1 MILGMSLET
10 FTFLHVVISL
20 VGIMTGFI
28 VVALM
33 LQNAPLAGWNGFFLT
48 ATILTS
54 VTGFFFPL
62 KAIGPPHIVGA
73 ISLVVLAVALFA
85 LYGRKLAGPW
95 RAVYVVSAVFALY
108 LNVFVGIVQSFAKVT
123 YLHKLAPTGS
133 EPPFGVAQAIVLI
146 LFVVIGFLATRRYH
160 PAAQGLSDAYG
171 KVNGGARPSGGRR
184 ATVAQRQP
192 RRSACAPR
200 DCFSA

>member
-10 FTFLHVVISL
+10 FTFVHVVISL

-33 LQNAPLAGWNGFFLT
+33 LSSAPIAGWNGFFLT

-62 KAIGPPHIVGA
+62 KAFGPPHIVGV

-85 LYGRKLAGPW
+85 VYGRKLSGVW
-95 RAVYVVSAVFALY
+95 RSVYVGSAILALY
-108 LNVFVGIVQSFAKVT
+108 LNVFVGVVQSFQKFA
-123 YLHKLAPTGS
+123 YLHNFAPNGS
-133 EPPFGVAQAIVLI
+133 EPAFVVTQIVVLI
-146 LFVVIGFLATRRYH
+146 LFVLLGVVAVRRYH
-160 PAAQGLSDAYG
+160 PAL
-171 KVNGGARPSGGRR
+171 R
-184 ATVAQRQP
+184 A
-192 RRSACAPR
+192 
-200 DCFSA
+200 

>member
-10 FTFLHVVISL
+10 FTFVHVVISL

-28 VVALM
+28 VVAVM
-33 LQNAPLAGWNGFFLT
+33 LQNGPLAGWNGFFLT

-54 VTGFFFPL
+54 VTGFLFPL
-62 KAIGPPHIVGA
+62 TQIGPPHIVGA

-95 RAVYVVSAVFALY
+95 RVVYIVSAIIALY
-108 LNVFVGIVQSFAKVT
+108 LNVFVGIVQSFDKVT

-133 EPPFGVAQAIVLI
+133 EPPFGVAQVIVLI
-146 LFVVIGFLATRRYH
+146 LFVVIGFLAARRYH
-160 PAAQGLSDAYG
+160 PALEA
-171 KVNGGARPSGGRR
+171 
-184 ATVAQRQP
+184 
-192 RRSACAPR
+192 
-200 DCFSA
+200 

>member
-62 KAIGPPHIVGA
+62 TAIGPPHIVGA

-95 RAVYVVSAVFALY
+95 RVVYVVSAVLALY
-108 LNVFVGIVQSFAKVT
+108 LNVFVGVVQSFAKVT
-123 YLHKLAPTGS
+123 YLNKLAPTGS
-133 EPPFGVAQAIVLI
+133 EPPFGVAQPLVLI
-146 LFVVIGFLATRRYH
+146 LFVVIGL
-160 PAAQGLSDAYG
+160 PASR
-171 KVNGGARPSGGRR
+171 V
-184 ATVAQRQP
+184 TTP
-192 RRSACAPR
+192 R
-200 DCFSA
+200 

>member
-48 ATILTS
+48 TTILTS

-95 RAVYVVSAVFALY
+95 RWVYVVCATAALY
-108 LNVFVGIVQSFAKVT
+108 LNVFVAIVQSFDKVT

-146 LFVVIGFLATRRYH
+146 LFVVIGFLAVRRYH
-160 PAAQGLSDAYG
+160 PL
-171 KVNGGARPSGGRR
+171 R
-184 ATVAQRQP
+184 A
-192 RRSACAPR
+192 
-200 DCFSA
+200 

>member
-1 MILGMSLET
+1 MSLET

-95 RAVYVVSAVFALY
+95 RVVYVVSAVLALY
-108 LNVFVGIVQSFAKVT
+108 LNVFVGVVQSFAKVT
-123 YLHKLAPTGS
+123 YLNKLAPTGS

-146 LFVVIGFLATRRYH
+146 LFVVVGFLATRRYH
-160 PAAQGLSDAYG
+160 PAL
-171 KVNGGARPSGGRR
+171 R
-184 ATVAQRQP
+184 A
-192 RRSACAPR
+192 
-200 DCFSA
+200 

>member
-54 VTGFFFPL
+54 VMRSVHRID
-62 KAIGPPHIVGA
+62 A
-73 ISLVVLAVALFA
+73 
-85 LYGRKLAGPW
+85 R
-95 RAVYVVSAVFALY
+95 RVS
-108 LNVFVGIVQSFAKVT
+108 
-123 YLHKLAPTGS
+123 
-133 EPPFGVAQAIVLI
+133 
-146 LFVVIGFLATRRYH
+146 
-160 PAAQGLSDAYG
+160 
-171 KVNGGARPSGGRR
+171 
-184 ATVAQRQP
+184 
-192 RRSACAPR
+192 
-200 DCFSA
+200 

>member
-10 FTFLHVVISL
+10 FTFVHVVISL

-33 LQNAPLAGWNGFFLT
+33 LSSAPIAGWNGFFLI

-62 KAIGPPHIVGA
+62 KAFGPPHIVGV

-85 LYGRKLAGPW
+85 VYGRKLSGVW
-95 RAVYVVSAVFALY
+95 RSVYVGSAILALY
-108 LNVFVGIVQSFAKVT
+108 LNVFVGVVQSFQKFA
-123 YLHKLAPTGS
+123 YLHNFAPNGS
-133 EPPFGVAQAIVLI
+133 EPAFVVTQTVVLI
-146 LFVVIGFLATRRYH
+146 LFVLLGIVAVRRYH
-160 PAAQGLSDAYG
+160 PAL
-171 KVNGGARPSGGRR
+171 R
-184 ATVAQRQP
+184 A
-192 RRSACAPR
+192 
-200 DCFSA
+200 

>member
-1 MILGMSLET
+1 MILGMSFET

-95 RAVYVVSAVFALY
+95 RVVYVVSAVIALY
-108 LNVFVGIVQSFAKVT
+108 LNVFVGIVQSFDKVT

-160 PAAQGLSDAYG
+160 PAL
-171 KVNGGARPSGGRR
+171 R
-184 ATVAQRQP
+184 A
-192 RRSACAPR
+192 
-200 DCFSA
+200 

>member
-1 MILGMSLET
+1 MILGMSFET

-33 LQNAPLAGWNGFFLT
+33 LQNAPLAGWNGICHMSERIEKLLVELT
-48 ATILTS
+48 LDEKAALAAGIDLWHGPG
-54 VTGFFFPL
+54 VERLGIPPL
-62 KAIGPPHIVGA
+62 KVIGPPHIIGA
-73 ISLVVLAVALFA
+73 VSLVVLAVALFA

-95 RAVYVVSAVFALY
+95 RAVYVVSAVIALY
-108 LNVFVGIVQSFAKVT
+108 LNVFVGIVQSFDKVT

-160 PAAQGLSDAYG
+160 P
-171 KVNGGARPSGGRR
+171 VAR
-184 ATVAQRQP
+184 A
-192 RRSACAPR
+192 
-200 DCFSA
+200 